1 MDPPLHLCGPVK
13 IILVYCPN
21 MDPFQPSVTLNL
33 IYHILLLWSPFP
45 CSVLKYPNL
54 GSTDIWPSDRALCP
68 SVFWSYVIYKPPL
81 PLFHRVWSPL
91 WPSDTFALTPPFGL
105 VSSLESPFA
114 PVPLL
119 RPHAVR
125 TRYLICILQLRYQMC
140 LCHCEQISFVIQI
153 IIPSGGYNQG
163 VPALLLN
170 NSYRQVLHFGSS
182 FSGRCTFWFK
192 FLRQVYILI

>member
-1 MDPPLHLCGPVK
+1 MVPLRSFWYIVP
-13 IILVYCPN
+13 IWTPFNLVL
-21 MDPFQPSVTLNL
+21 SLNL

-125 TRYLICILQLRYQMC
+125 TRYLICIL
-140 LCHCEQISFVIQI
+140 
-153 IIPSGGYNQG
+153 
-163 VPALLLN
+163 
-170 NSYRQVLHFGSS
+170 
-182 FSGRCTFWFK
+182 
-192 FLRQVYILI
+192 